1 MIQPM
6 AKGSLVQTNP
16 QDNILIGTN
25 IKPGSTS
32 TTQVDN
38 TQMLAVLERN
48 NKLQEELITA
58 TKESSV
64 TIKAQ
69 PGANTWNYV
78 TEQQRQ
84 MDFAIS

>member
-1 MIQPM
+1 MV
-6 AKGSLVQTNP
+6 A
-16 QDNILIGTN
+16 
-25 IKPGSTS
+25 
-32 TTQVDN
+32 
-38 TQMLAVLERN
+38 ALEKS

-58 TKESSV
+58 TKKSSV